1 MGTHPS
7 RVQGKK
13 KHKKTQSKEEEKQTI
28 NKNQLKTLHKEDW
41 LWNDNQ
47 WQQKRPTTKEL
58 SFVTNWL
65 MTKVH

>member
-28 NKNQLKTLHKEDW
+28 NKNQLKTLHKED
-41 LWNDNQ
+41 
-47 WQQKRPTTKEL
+47 
-58 SFVTNWL
+58 
-65 MTKVH
+65 